1 MKPSFVISV
10 GAGWSAT
17 TPLWYTLQVDNQ
29 FVHAGL
35 EKESKY
41 LDSIIRPVKKYNVI
55 EKIRHRN
62 KGFHKDRLPQVK
74 NDIFLTQEDI
84 IAFTKPPFTL
94 DKYITY
100 YRRLWET
107 LQEND
112 CSYQG
117 VSDFSN
123 VNAWLPKKFC
133 YEVVERLS
141 EYFDV
146 KVLLIVRDP
155 IRRLWSEI
163 GGYWS
168 WYSTR
173 QWKSEEEHNQLFFD
187 FIQEDHMNYFN
198 IIEKWE
204 KICPFHVIIMEQLW
218 EGDQQDKEK
227 KRLSDFLDYDIK
239 KIHENAYSPDRGLNA
254 PQYLGL
260 IDQWTSDKY
269 LLREELYNQV
279 KPLFSVYDKWI
290 DKYGSLPL
298 YWGKPYNYE

>member
-10 GAGWSAT
+10 GTGWSAT

-29 FVHAGL
+29 FVHSGL

-41 LDSIIRPVKKYNVI
+41 LDSILRPIKKYNVI
-55 EKIRHRN
+55 EKIRLRN

-123 VNAWLPKKFC
+123 VNAWLPEKFC

-146 KVLLIVRDP
+146 KVLL
-155 IRRLWSEI
+155 
-163 GGYWS
+163 
-168 WYSTR
+168 
-173 QWKSEEEHNQLFFD
+173 
-187 FIQEDHMNYFN
+187 
-198 IIEKWE
+198 
-204 KICPFHVIIMEQLW
+204 
-218 EGDQQDKEK
+218 
-227 KRLSDFLDYDIK
+227 
-239 KIHENAYSPDRGLNA
+239 
-254 PQYLGL
+254 
-260 IDQWTSDKY
+260 
-269 LLREELYNQV
+269 
-279 KPLFSVYDKWI
+279 
-290 DKYGSLPL
+290 
-298 YWGKPYNYE
+298 

>member
-1 MKPSFVISV
+1 MKPKFVMST
-10 GAGWSAT
+10 GTGWSAT

-29 FVHAGL
+29 FVHSGL

-41 LDSIIRPVKKYNVI
+41 LDSILRPIKKYNVI
-55 EKIRHRN
+55 EKIRLRN

-84 IAFTKPPFTL
+84 ITFTKPPFTL

-187 FIQEDHMNYFN
+187 FIQRDHINYFD

-218 EGDQQDKEK
+218 EGDKQDKEK
-227 KRLSDFLDYDIK
+227 KRLSDFLDYDIE

>member
-10 GAGWSAT
+10 GTGWSAT

-29 FVHAGL
+29 FVHSGL

-41 LDSIIRPVKKYNVI
+41 LDSILRPVKKYNVI
-55 EKIRHRN
+55 EKIRLRN

-84 IAFTKPPFTL
+84 ITFTKPPFTL

-123 VNAWLPKKFC
+123 VNAWLPEKFC

-187 FIQEDHMNYFN
+187 FIQRDHINYFD

-227 KRLSDFLDYDIK
+227 KRLSDFLDYDIE

>member
-1 MKPSFVISV
+1 MKPKFVMST
-10 GAGWSAT
+10 GTGWSAT

-29 FVHAGL
+29 FVHSGL

-41 LDSIIRPVKKYNVI
+41 LDSILRPIKKYNVI
-55 EKIRHRN
+55 EKIRLRN

-74 NDIFLTQEDI
+74 NDLFLTQEDI
-84 IAFTKPPFTL
+84 IAFIKPPFTL

-123 VNAWLPKKFC
+123 VNAWLPEKFC

-187 FIQEDHMNYFN
+187 FIQRDHINYFD

-218 EGDQQDKEK
+218 EGDKQDKEK
-227 KRLSDFLDYDIK
+227 KRLSDFLDYDIE